1 MLYDPGTAGA
11 RCHPGLC
18 TPAPTEGDHTH
29 AGHLWEAVIQRAEGY
44 DAEATAQADPSHTN
58 AEAVFVD
65 GSHLWWNAALQVWE
79 TGPASTQGE
88 RGETGA
94 SAHCFRRGPCVATSL
109 GDGASSRALA
119 PEEGIYGPRR
129 CAT

>member
-1 MLYDPGTAGA
+1 MTQAQQALAAIQAYG
-11 RCHPGLC
+11 

-58 AEAVFVD
+58 AEAVSVD
-65 GSHLWWNAALQVWE
+65 GSHLWWNTALQVWE
-79 TGPASTQGE
+79 TGPASTQGSV
-88 RGETGA
+88 GESWA
-94 SAHCFRRGPCVATSL
+94 SAHCFRRGPCVAISL
-109 GDGASSRALA
+109 GDGASRGALA
-119 PEEGIYGPRR
+119 LEEGIYDPRR